1 MCSEPTPYARPL
13 LEALDL
19 MGKALDLMDLDGT
32 VAIIAAQLEL
42 ARGRLAQ
49 HLGVEILPTDDEGSA

>member
-1 MCSEPTPYARPL
+1 
-13 LEALDL
+13 